1 MKHSE
6 ISKFYSDVKD
16 ALMQGKTDSALEK
29 LEKFISLLSD
39 DELENQIVSLSSR
52 YNRFRREKI
61 QGTISEENRTEFNAI
76 DANIM
81 YLLRQVKQT
90 AIEEASMSVG
100 EQLSELAKEGENAIE
115 ELKKIT
121 YIMAESRLLEVRI
134 FRSYFGHLFEEK
146 DVENFDRNINE
157 LKKVLGKEDEEE
169 STESMSVNQAD
180 LMAKMQQMRQNI
192 SPGDMMSMMSRL
204 LGK

>member
-1 MKHSE
+1 M
-6 ISKFYSDVKD
+6 
-16 ALMQGKTDSALEK
+16 
-29 LEKFISLLSD
+29 
-39 DELENQIVSLSSR
+39 SLSSR
-52 YNRFRREKI
+52 YNRFKREKI
-61 QGTISEENRTEFNAI
+61 QGTISEENRTELNAI

-121 YIMAESRLLEVRI
+121 FIMADSRLLEVQI
-134 FRSYFGHLFEEK
+134 FRSYFGHLFNEK

-157 LKKVLGKEDEEE
+157 LKKVLGKENEEGNVE
-169 STESMSVNQAD
+169 SISVNQAD
-180 LMAKMQQMRQNI
+180 LMSKMQQIRQNI
-192 SPGDMMSMMSRL
+192 SPSDIMNLMSRML
-204 LGK
+204 DK

>member
-1 MKHSE
+1 
-6 ISKFYSDVKD
+6 
-16 ALMQGKTDSALEK
+16 
-29 LEKFISLLSD
+29 
-39 DELENQIVSLSSR
+39 
-52 YNRFRREKI
+52 
-61 QGTISEENRTEFNAI
+61 
-76 DANIM
+76 
-81 YLLRQVKQT
+81 
-90 AIEEASMSVG
+90 
-100 EQLSELAKEGENAIE
+100 
-115 ELKKIT
+115 
-121 YIMAESRLLEVRI
+121 MAESRLLEVRI

>member
-6 ISKFYSDVKD
+6 IGKWYSDVKD
-16 ALMQGKTDSALEK
+16 ALKQGKTDSALEK

-52 YNRFRREKI
+52 YNRFKREKI
-61 QGTISEENRTEFNAI
+61 QGIISEESRTEFNAI
-76 DANIM
+76 VANIM
-81 YLLRQVKQT
+81 DLLRQVKQT

-121 YIMAESRLLEVRI
+121 FLMAESRLLEVRL
-134 FRSYFGHLFEEK
+134 FRNYFGHLFKEK

-157 LKKVLGKEDEEE
+157 LKKVLGKENEEE
-169 STESMSVNQAD
+169 NIESMSVNQAD
-180 LMAKMQQMRQNI
+180 LMAKMQQIRQNM
-192 SPGDMMSMMSRL
+192 SPSDMMNLMNLM

>member
-6 ISKFYSDVKD
+6 ISKLYSDVKD

-52 YNRFRREKI
+52 YNRFKREKI

-121 YIMAESRLLEVRI
+121 FIMAESRLLEVRI
-134 FRSYFGHLFEEK
+134 FRSYFGHLFKEK

-157 LKKVLGKEDEEE
+157 LKKVLGKQDEEE
-169 STESMSVNQAD
+169 NIESMSVNQAD
-180 LMAKMQQMRQNI
+180 LMAKMQQIRQNM
-192 SPGDMMSMMSRL
+192 SPSDIMNLMNRM